1 MIQNTIIGG
10 LLVLLCI
17 TIILLFLTNC
27 KIRNLTSSLS
37 EINKID
43 TNKSIRI
50 LSCNKDIEKL
60 IKEINILISE
70 KKEIEYKYKEADLEI
85 RQAIANISHDLRTP
99 LTSIMGYIQ
108 LLEDDSIS
116 IKEKKQYISIIEKRA
131 ESLKVLISSFYDL
144 SRLQAN
150 EYEINMEKI
159 NISVMLC
166 NTIAAF
172 YDEFEKNNLNPIIEI
187 DENIQLVNGD
197 KKATERIFNNLI
209 QNILKHATGSLEIY
223 LKKKDDFIISQ
234 FINEAKD
241 LTEDDVKK
249 LFDRF
254 FTVDRMRTG
263 RNTGLGLAITKTLVE
278 KQGHKIWAEK
288 KKNKIIINIK
298 WNL

>member
-1 MIQNTIIGG
+1 MQNTIIGG

>member
-27 KIRNLTSSLS
+27 KIRNLTRSLS

>member
-27 KIRNLTSSLS
+27 KIRNLTRSLS

-288 KKNKIIINIK
+288 KRNKIIINIK